1 MAACNEAQ
9 QMLEATVNP
18 DVVGLVPWVGMEDVL
33 FCRLFGLNMT
43 CFLGTTCRSD
53 VFQRCWFRGQSLFYS
68 KCSIHIDLRRV

>member
-33 FCRLFGLNMT
+33 FLSFIWIEHDLFFGNYL
-43 CFLGTTCRSD
+43 
-53 VFQRCWFRGQSLFYS
+53 
-68 KCSIHIDLRRV
+68 